1 MAMRFWYRA
10 LVTFMA
16 VMSVFCISVIA
27 YVGFELWTMGERQQT
42 IVAGDRLHWSNGF
55 YEATG
60 RLNDGVLEERIIKRL
75 RPELPG

>member
-1 MAMRFWYRA
+1 MRFWYRA

-60 RLNDGVLEERIIKRL
+60 RLNDGVLEELIIKRL